1 MADPDGENYEQL
13 VVRLTTGFGAMLQQV
28 QELASK
34 NTELEQRLARLR
46 KEVSKSPL
54 FLTLS
59 PLL

>member
-1 MADPDGENYEQL
+1 MADSDGENYEQL

-34 NTELEQRLARLR
+34 LEQRLARLR
-46 KEVSKSPL
+46 KEVSYSPL